1 MATLTVAIFLI
12 NLFFLFLRGLL
23 TVSAGANISKSI
35 KQIQPIIKMLNFEIL
50 IFNIMYGKT
59 IKHIVEDIKHCQL
72 FLACIPN
79 PKYLIMLKNSKVR
92 MTSFKIFKIIAKK
105 SIMTNFVIVKYI
117 PSNPYFNFSKS
128 SPSYVSYLDKK
139 FTILLITTVFK
150 VYLLC

>member
-35 KQIQPIIKMLNFEIL
+35 KQIQPIIKMLNFEML

-72 FLACIPN
+72 FLACIPK
-79 PKYLIMLKNSKVR
+79 PKYLMILKNSNVR
-92 MTSFKIFKIIAKK
+92 MTSFKIFKIIAKR
-105 SIMTNFVIVKYI
+105 SITTNFVIVKYI
-117 PSNPYFNFSKS
+117 PSKPYFSLSKS

-139 FTILLITTVFK
+139 FTILLITAVFK
-150 VYLLC
+150 VYLLS